1 MLHAKRGRV
10 AFLLIAT
17 LLSAALIAFGLVAL
31 LFPRPEA
38 RLVSDYADADRGAP
52 AAHAGEGAVAD
63 ATPATPMARLKAV
76 LRTGDWRRAL
86 PSLLVIAGVLGVMIF
101 GSLAMLFVFGHA
113 AAGIGAL
120 AVTLFAIARLVIDYA
135 RA

>member
-1 MLHAKRGRV
+1 M
-10 AFLLIAT
+10 
-17 LLSAALIAFGLVAL
+17 
-31 LFPRPEA
+31 
-38 RLVSDYADADRGAP
+38 
-52 AAHAGEGAVAD
+52 AD

-113 AAGIGAL
+113 AAGIASL